1 MNKIEKGFLLFLA
14 LIIALTGAISYLGL
28 DQTSQIDKNKAEEK
42 MTIALVNEDKGS
54 ILNTKKYDFGSEFV
68 KSIESEDTH
77 NWYVV
82 SRGVAES
89 GIKRNAYNMM
99 IVIPNDFTEKALDID
114 SKSPEKVTLNY
125 KINTSG
131 NAIIKEK
138 AEKTASSILNNFN
151 KQIIDVYF
159 ASVIG
164 NLQEAQ
170 DNVKKVV
177 DQEEH
182 YTGIFNRSIHNPL
195 SNYTSQFDQIQ
206 SGAGASKTSFKG
218 LEEILASFEDN
229 LGTGM
234 QANQTYYDRY
244 KQFTDMHQTNGA
256 LAADFGSQLSQ
267 LDQTMNSEDVTAQF
281 TNLMSA
287 NQTIN
292 EQFKQDEMASSA
304 NILTESTAIQN
315 HLTDTQEKMGTFNT
329 ELTTTLLTEDE
340 ELKQLVRE
348 DLSKTLKEN
357 SGETGTV
364 SMSTFFGVPDS
375 NMKTAIANQ
384 ILKLPTLDA
393 NQIDELTLEDG
404 ATRQLKNVVDITNK
418 YISEFNTTPN
428 PSSEN
433 LPLIDKINSIKDDL
447 RVNGIT
453 LTDEVE
459 LPANRKK
466 DQKFTFT
473 LPDGFSLENLTLK
486 LPGRLEQQYTPGEDG
501 SITLPRSIKG
511 TFKVNMVVKLREDAD
526 KIDVFQPIKW
536 KWKIAQEDANGSE
549 DKPETETPEDTE
561 PAPDKEPSG
570 PAPDTEI
577 PKSPPTDRPAE
588 SVSMNII
595 QTTAVESNEKQEEN
609 GTNETVIEPGTNE
622 DDKTAPP
629 AGDEDTDLGEPETG
643 NEQKPGDDQPTTHP
657 NPEEPPAAEPGPPN
671 PVEPP
676 ATEPGPPN
684 TEEPPTTEPEPAP
697 EPVLIENNTISHEI
711 LSPIRTIT
719 TSTLIKSVNES
730 IKEYYRLAM
739 LYDIYFGIDM
749 NEVKALS
756 TDENLKDR
764 ATSNSLYYMFN
775 KQDLVDVLAGYMSD
789 QFLSEVKR
797 ETAELKAKID
807 SYLAIV
813 DKASGNSKELA
824 DSIARTMAEAEVLNE
839 SLANTISD
847 VGTWR
852 EQSLNLLDN
861 QSTILSKQ
869 GDEQNMVLTL
879 DDSLRSLLDMSENLV
894 TQSRGNKESA
904 DGVYQTFDELE
915 EDAKTIQISGV
926 TLVKNADNLLG
937 DMTEKVSGDK
947 NFASNFA
954 GVLANSRIGER
965 QNEDLIKFLSN
976 PVQTKNGEIIAVEE
990 TFHPYF
996 MVLICFI
1003 VALFSAYVLS
1013 NNEKK
1018 RLSRDSFETERALW
1032 SSNLP
1037 ITLLTLGVG
1046 LVEGLL
1052 ISLLSGYFLNMSQS
1066 YFIQWIGLV
1075 MLIMLSMTVV
1085 ATYLLRQLKMAGM
1098 FILLTLFSMYL
1109 FFADA
1114 LGLHFDKLSVGAKV
1128 KEFSPLQHMEQ
1139 LLTAFSKGSDLNI
1152 WVIISLIGGI
1162 TLGIALNLFVVNK
1175 FSWSR
1180 EVEGPETT
1188 KAS

>member
-1 MNKIEKGFLLFLA
+1 MNKVEKGFLLFLA

-28 DQTSQIDKNKAEEK
+28 DQTSQVDQNKAEEK
-42 MTIALVNEDKGS
+42 MTIALVNEDEGS
-54 ILNTKKYDFGSEFV
+54 VLNEKKYDFGNEFV
-68 KSIESEDTH
+68 KSIEKEDTH

-114 SKSPEKVTLNY
+114 SNSPEKVTLNY

-177 DQEEH
+177 DQEEY

-206 SGAGASKTSFKG
+206 SGADASKTSFKG
-218 LEEILASFEDN
+218 LEEILVSFEDN

-256 LAADFGSQLSQ
+256 LAADFGNQLSQ
-267 LDQTMNSEDVTAQF
+267 LDQTMNSEDVIAQF

-292 EQFKQDEMASSA
+292 EQFKQDEMNASA

-315 HLTDTQEKMGTFNT
+315 YLNDTQEQMGIFNK
-329 ELTTTLLTEDE
+329 ELETTLLAENEKELEQLIED
-340 ELKQLVRE
+340 

-357 SGETGTV
+357 SGEKGTV
-364 SMSTFFGVPDS
+364 SMSTFFNVPNS
-375 NMKTAIANQ
+375 NMETAIANQ
-384 ILKLPTLDA
+384 ILELPTLDTS
-393 NQIDELTLEDG
+393 QIDELTLEDP
-404 ATRQLKNVVDITNK
+404 ASQQLKNVIHITNK
-418 YISEFNTTPN
+418 YTSEFNTTPN

-447 RVNGIT
+447 KAKGIN

-466 DQKFTFT
+466 DQQFTFT
-473 LPDGFSLENLTLK
+473 LPDEFWLETLTLD
-486 LPGRLEQQYTPGEDG
+486 LPGRLPATYTPGEDG
-501 SITLPRSIKG
+501 SINLPRSIKG

-536 KWKIAQEDANGSE
+536 SWQIAQKDANGSDE
-549 DKPETETPEDTE
+549 EPDTETPAE
-561 PAPDKEPSG
+561 PV
-570 PAPDTEI
+570 PDTGI
-577 PKSPPTDRPAE
+577 PESPPTSQPAE
-588 SVSMNII
+588 SDSINII
-595 QTTAVESNEKQEEN
+595 QTTAVESNAKQEEN
-609 GTNETVIEPGTNE
+609 GTNETVIEPGTTE

-629 AGDEDTDLGEPETG
+629 AGDNDTDLGEPETG
-643 NEQKPGDDQPTTHP
+643 NEQKPDGDQPTTDQPTTDP
-657 NPEEPPAAEPGPPN
+657 NPEEPPATNPGPAN
-671 PVEPP
+671 P
-676 ATEPGPPN
+676 
-684 TEEPPTTEPEPAP
+684 EEPPVTDPEPTP
-697 EPVLIENNTISHEI
+697 EPVVIENNTISHEI
-711 LSPIRTIT
+711 LSPIKTIT

-739 LYDIYFGIDM
+739 LYDVYFGIDM
-749 NEVKALS
+749 NEAKALS

-764 ATSNSLYYMFN
+764 AAPDSLYYMFN

-789 QFLSEVKR
+789 QVLSEVKR

-807 SYLAIV
+807 SYLGIV
-813 DKASGNSKELA
+813 NNASVNSKELA
-824 DSIARTMAEAEVLNE
+824 DSIARTMAEAKVLND
-839 SLANTISD
+839 SLAKTLTD
-847 VGTWR
+847 VEEWR
-852 EQSLNLLDN
+852 GQSMNLLDN

-869 GDEQNMVLTL
+869 GDEQNMVITL
-879 DDSLRSLLDMSENLV
+879 DDSLRSLLDMSENLM

-904 DGVYQTFDELE
+904 DGVYQTFDNLE

-965 QNEDLIKFLSN
+965 QNEDLLKFLAN
-976 PVQTKNGEIIAVEE
+976 PVQTKNGGIITIEE

-996 MVLICFI
+996 IVLICFI
-1003 VALFSAYVLS
+1003 VALFTAYVLS
-1013 NNEKK
+1013 NNERK
-1018 RLSRDSFETERALW
+1018 RLSKDSFETERALW

-1037 ITLLTLGVG
+1037 ITLLTVGIG

-1098 FILLTLFSMYL
+1098 FILLTFFSMYL

-1114 LGLHFDKLSVGAKV
+1114 LGLHFDKSSVAAKV
-1128 KEFSPLQHMEQ
+1128 KEFSPLQHIEQ

-1152 WVIISLIGGI
+1152 WVIISLI
-1162 TLGIALNLFVVNK
+1162 TAVVLGIVLNLFVVNK
-1175 FSWSR
+1175 FSRNR
-1180 EVEGPETT
+1180 EVEDTETI